1 MPRPLLDRAIHARG
15 GQLHGIVIRAEA
27 QVHTGAP
34 GRWQWTRAF
43 LTPDRYAWKI
53 VTAAEPH
60 YHLYDCTAAR
70 SFIGSAE
77 VSSDASPNAP
87 LRSHARWMAVT
98 NLDGLHAHGVALA
111 PLPASELPAGA
122 TEGLVATLADGTCY
136 RLAFDARTLLV
147 WAQGPLDFSPVGKGD
162 AVVRFGDHR
171 RTGGLL
177 LPFIT
182 SYALG
187 DGPLA
192 DERAL
197 AICVDPAHLTPESFT
212 DPAQLPDCP

>member
-1 MPRPLLDRAIHARG
+1 MLDRAIHARG

-60 YHLYDCTAAR
+60 YHLYDGTAAR

-87 LRSHARWMAVT
+87 LRSHGGISEQRVPLIL
-98 NLDGLHAHGVALA
+98 NRKLRGLDPNHRLRNFDAFALA
-111 PLPASELPAGA
+111 LNH
-122 TEGLVATLADGTCY
+122 
-136 RLAFDARTLLV
+136 
-147 WAQGPLDFSPVGKGD
+147 AQ
-162 AVVRFGDHR
+162 
-171 RTGGLL
+171 
-177 LPFIT
+177 
-182 SYALG
+182 
-187 DGPLA
+187 
-192 DERAL
+192 
-197 AICVDPAHLTPESFT
+197 
-212 DPAQLPDCP
+212 

>member
-1 MPRPLLDRAIHARG
+1 M
-15 GQLHGIVIRAEA
+15 VIRAEA
-27 QVHTGAP
+27 QVHAGAP

-43 LTPDRYAWKI
+43 LVPDLYAWKI

-60 YHLYDCTAAR
+60 YHLYDGTTAR

-77 VSSDASPNAP
+77 VSTDASPNAP
-87 LRSHARWMAVT
+87 LRSHARWMAAT
-98 NLDGLHAHGVALA
+98 NLDALHAHGVALA

-122 TEGLVATLADGTCY
+122 TEGLVATFADGTHY

-147 WAQGPLDFSPVGKGD
+147 WAQGPLDFSPVAKGD
-162 AVVRFGDHR
+162 AIVRFGDHR

-177 LPFIT
+177 LPFTT
-182 SYALG
+182 SYAVG
-187 DGPLA
+187 DVPLA

-197 AICVDPAHLTPESFT
+197 AICVDPAQLAPESFT
-212 DPAQLPDCP
+212 HPGKLPDCP